1 MCAAFDNK
9 TVYTTSDKILQEL
22 LDTGFYGSDE
32 ESTTLKRADNILND
46 INDILD
52 EFRNTEIPN
61 KYQSNIING
70 FIEIRMLIVNFILDK
85 IVKIVQTIIA
95 KDIKLILNSKLYDP
109 IIYILNTITQY
120 YQGLSDWDYSLADK
134 TINIEKDLSD
144 ILTPSPKKNKKIVLK
159 FTEKEKPLIAPRR
172 STKKNKWKIDEVD
185 INRGSLKYIVHEIDA
200 KPENAIVYVYNTIG
214 EAQTTLDRLNQNF
227 AETDEDRAATD
238 RAIDEII
245 KIEGVWSL

>member
-1 MCAAFDNK
+1 MCAAFDNQ
-9 TVYTTSDKILQEL
+9 TVYITSDKISQEL

-32 ESTTLKRADNILND
+32 ESITLKRADNILND

-61 KYQSNIING
+61 KYQSNIIDG
-70 FIEIRMLIVNFILDK
+70 FIQIRMLIINFILDK
-85 IVKIVQTIIA
+85 IVKIIQTIIA

-120 YQGLSDWDYSLADK
+120 YQGLSNWDYSLVDK
-134 TINIEKDLSD
+134 TNNIEKDLSD

-159 FTEKEKPLIAPRR
+159 FTEKEKPLIALRR
-172 STKKNKWKIDEVD
+172 STKKDKWKIDEVD

-227 AETDEDRAATD
+227 TETDEDRAATE
-238 RAIDEII
+238 RAIDEIL

>member
-9 TVYTTSDKILQEL
+9 TVYTTSDKISQEL

-32 ESTTLKRADNILND
+32 EPITLKRADNILND

-61 KYQSNIING
+61 KYQYNIING
-70 FIEIRMLIVNFILDK
+70 FIEIRMLIINFILDK

-95 KDIKLILNSKLYDP
+95 EDINLISNSKLYDP

-144 ILTPSPKKNKKIVLK
+144 ILTPPPKKNKKIVLK
-159 FTEKEKPLIAPRR
+159 FTEKEKPKIAPRR
-172 STKKNKWKIDEVD
+172 SAKKDKWKIDELH
-185 INRGSLKYIVHEIDA
+185 INRGSVKYIVHEIDA
-200 KPENAIVYVYNTIG
+200 KSKNEIVYVYNTIG

-238 RAIDEII
+238 RVIDEIL